1 MTFPDARDELERSNL
16 QDIDNAIRSI
26 LAMRRKGRA
35 VSAKITKGSADSFY
49 LVAVG
54 LVLGS
59 GLASSSFLARRM
71 GIGYLQAVRLL
82 ERMQADGIV
91 S

>member
-35 VSAKITKGSADSFY
+35 VSAKITKG
-49 LVAVG
+49 
-54 LVLGS
+54 
-59 GLASSSFLARRM
+59 
-71 GIGYLQAVRLL
+71 
-82 ERMQADGIV
+82 
-91 S
+91 

>member
-54 LVLGS
+54 LVL
-59 GLASSSFLARRM
+59 
-71 GIGYLQAVRLL
+71 
-82 ERMQADGIV
+82 
-91 S
+91 